1 MLWVFV
7 RKGLADIPNIGN
19 YTHWKSQ
26 LAKEGGYQC
35 VYCAIHE
42 GRFGGQ
48 RNFHIE
54 HFRPRSRFSHL
65 ENDYNNLF
73 YACSICNSYK
83 SNDWPAEP
91 CEELNRAAYIDPSR
105 FDYNG
110 VFGIQGYLVTST
122 LVSSRY
128 MIERL
133 YLNRPQLI
141 VERRIAECLKKREIM
156 NTEFAKLMMSYE
168 ALPQSARSAELCDVF
183 AQLVFEI
190 SRAFDLFASLNSMRP
205 YEQFEVSRRA
215 VREVTGK
222 AAYSDA

>member
-1 MLWVFV
+1 
-7 RKGLADIPNIGN
+7 
-19 YTHWKSQ
+19 
-26 LAKEGGYQC
+26 
-35 VYCAIHE
+35 
-42 GRFGGQ
+42 
-48 RNFHIE
+48 
-54 HFRPRSRFSHL
+54 
-65 ENDYNNLF
+65 
-73 YACSICNSYK
+73 
-83 SNDWPAEP
+83 
-91 CEELNRAAYIDPSR
+91 
-105 FDYNG
+105 
-110 VFGIQGYLVTST
+110 
-122 LVSSRY
+122 